1 MPANATTRG
10 LLQTLPITSAPTDS
24 GSDVQT
30 QLIEGLVRQVA
41 DRVATAIIERLQPT
55 TGGDDDW
62 LDSRNAAEY
71 LVS

>member
-1 MPANATTRG
+1 MPGYATTPG
-10 LLQTLPITSAPTDS
+10 LLQTLPITSAPSDA

-41 DRVATAIIERLQPT
+41 DRVATAIVERLRPT

-62 LDSRNAAEY
+62 LDSRNAVEW
-71 LVS
+71 